1 VGVVAAA
8 VAVLTYLS
16 MAAAVALA
24 ATLFSRAL
32 LLEQTRV
39 LLSAIRLPLV
49 LLVEQT
55 HLALPQV
62 PDKVTKLLQ

>member
-1 VGVVAAA
+1 VVAAAA

-16 MAAAVALA
+16 MAAAVVLE

-49 LLVEQT
+49 LLVEET
-55 HLALPQV
+55 HLAPPLV
-62 PDKVTKLLQ
+62 PDKVTKVLQ